1 MKTTLQLPD
10 GLYRSLKV
18 TAASEGRTLTE
29 LIQECLKK
37 GLALMRSTSK
47 RKHAPYRL
55 PVIRSKRP
63 GALNLT
69 SEMMDALLWDDPAG
83 VKRR

>member
-29 LIQECLKK
+29 LIQDCLKR
-37 GLALMRSTSK
+37 GLALMRAPSRRK
-47 RKHAPYRL
+47 RAPYRL
-55 PVIRSKRP
+55 PLIRSKQP
-63 GALNLT
+63 GTLNLT
-69 SEMMDALLWDDPAG
+69 SEMIDTFLWDEQAG
-83 VKRR
+83 MKRK